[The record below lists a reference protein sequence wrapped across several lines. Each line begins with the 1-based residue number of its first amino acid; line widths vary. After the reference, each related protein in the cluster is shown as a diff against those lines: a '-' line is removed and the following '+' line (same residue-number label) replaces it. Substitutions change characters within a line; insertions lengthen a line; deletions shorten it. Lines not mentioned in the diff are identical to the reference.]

1 MKKNIL
7 ILVLIII
14 VNTYNITNHQCYAI
28 KTTKE
33 QIKGID
39 IFMKDFGKTY
49 KLDNK
54 DEIANIV
61 FCRFFEE
68 FAINRGNTA
77 ATIEGVSIIH
87 FEHKNGISDKEYLT
101 IFGYNKGDI
110 SNKEYTSRVVLID
123 SICAYYGI
131 KIEDLIDIRKSKH
144 LINKKKK
151 EINELFVT
159 NLKKLEDKFN
169 RDKMIETIT
178 EKVLQKQNESSMPTI
193 PDTVPDCPPLI

>member
-1 MKKNIL
+1 MKLMHILFIIVTNIL
-7 ILVLIII
+7 VMSYSNNAI
-14 VNTYNITNHQCYAI
+14 VNQCHATQT
-28 KTTKE
+28 KTVKE
-33 QIKGID
+33 QILNNEVLMQACHFFKD
-39 IFMKDFGKTY
+39 IV
-49 KLDNK
+49 LDNGYTK
-54 DEIANIV
+54 Q
-61 FCRFFEE
+61 
-68 FAINRGNTA
+68 AINGIN
-77 ATIEGVSIIH
+77 IIH
-87 FEHKNGISDKEYLT
+87 FEHKNGISGEDYLT
-101 IFGYNKGDI
+101 IFGYDKGDI

-131 KIEDLIDIRKSKH
+131 KIEDLIEIRKSKH

-178 EKVLQKQNESSMPTI
+178 EKVLQKQNESSIPTI